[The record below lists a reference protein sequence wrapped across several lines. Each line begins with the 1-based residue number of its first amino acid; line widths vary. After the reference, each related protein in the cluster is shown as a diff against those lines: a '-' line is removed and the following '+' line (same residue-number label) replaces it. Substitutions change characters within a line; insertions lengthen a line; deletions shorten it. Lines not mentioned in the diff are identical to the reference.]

1 MDIVLGFIFLTSA
14 LLLLSKKLTTNYMN
28 WWLNQENKLFK
39 ILFFVCWIPIS
50 ISLILWSTNLPAW
63 RDTLWRVV
71 LLLIGTIALIEVLIY
86 LFFPS
91 VIEQLLKSFMLLK
104 YYFWAIPSAIFCLI
118 VSLLLLI

>member
-1 MDIVLGFIFLTSA
+1 
-14 LLLLSKKLTTNYMN
+14 MN

-39 ILFFVCWIPIS
+39 ILFFVFWIPIS

-71 LLLIGTIALIEVLIY
+71 LLLIGTIALIEALIY